1 MMILMEAA
9 VAGAAA
15 LQCCGQWQ
23 LADDEVAMENEVASK
38 VDPQRGQSV
47 RSDIAIVTTLSPVT
61 CMYIYSS
68 LSLCIFSLLWDAS
81 HGPALRGAGHH
92 AQGRESIFGCFATR
106 HVYMSA
112 AYSGVHW
119 ALVQLERGRRRT
131 IWSLNTT
138 RIPAGRAVQS
148 LFSSLLFPS
157 PPASCIAAERSYF
170 FLLFSLT
177 FY

>member
-68 LSLCIFSLLWDAS
+68 LSLHFFFAV
-81 HGPALRGAGHH
+81 
-92 AQGRESIFGCFATR
+92 GCKSRAC
-106 HVYMSA
+106 
-112 AYSGVHW
+112 
-119 ALVQLERGRRRT
+119 LERCRSPCTGQGKYL
-131 IWSLNTT
+131 W
-138 RIPAGRAVQS
+138 
-148 LFSSLLFPS
+148 LF
-157 PPASCIAAERSYF
+157 RN
-170 FLLFSLT
+170 
-177 FY
+177 